1 MKYQAMEK
9 AINVFLHTAKCD
21 PPKIVNFF
29 CKRLV
34 YGVLHIY
41 NLCITFVV
49 VIIVVGQVLD
59 FIEIKKKKKSY
70 GDESHSNPS
79 LCDSSPYD
87 IGKNKN
93 FYKIILIGNHNK

>member
-59 FIEIKKKKKSY
+59 FIEIKKKKKKLW
-70 GDESHSNPS
+70 GRVAQ
-79 LCDSSPYD
+79 
-87 IGKNKN
+87 
-93 FYKIILIGNHNK
+93 